1 MGGNEF
7 TVPNISIAGAPT
19 IDWTFTGAVARAE
32 IAGAK
37 AYAEAIDADRADL
50 RITDATG
57 EVLADVLVRKMPA
70 DESIAVSLM
79 NVGTALLW
87 SHVRWLEAQKQEAE
101 RAPMSEVDAGAHG
114 GKYVDR

>member
-1 MGGNEF
+1 MSNF
-7 TVPNISIAGAPT
+7 TVPSVSIAGAPT

-37 AYAEAIDADRADL
+37 AYAEAIDDGTADL

-57 EVLADVLVRKMPA
+57 EVLADILVRKMPA
-70 DESIAVSLM
+70 DESITVSLM

-87 SHVRWLEAQKQEAE
+87 SHVRWLEANKTS
-101 RAPMSEVDAGAHG
+101 PVTDAGKPCELG
-114 GKYVDR
+114 GEE